1 MALFHFHA
9 TQVKRS
15 AGQSAVASAAYRTGE
30 KLFSEYYGEASDYT
44 RKGGVICSKILLPA
58 HAPPEYTDR
67 QTLWNAVEKAERGK
81 NAQLAYSFD
90 IALQNEF
97 SLDENITLTRQFLL
111 EQLVSRGMIADF
123 AVHPPDKEDGGI
135 SNPHFH
141 VLCPIR
147 PLDENGKWGFKQR
160 REYMLG
166 EDGNRI
172 RDDAGND
179 VFNAVPTTDWSRPE
193 TLEMWRQSWAELCN
207 ANFMEKGLDCR
218 INNRSYL
225 RQGIEQLPTVHEG
238 PAVLQMEAKGIHT
251 DKGKLN
257 RWVKATN
264 ALIRDAKKKIA
275 ALFDWL
281 KEARAELNRPQQ
293 PNLAQ
298 LLGSYYTGRNAT
310 AWSNKAKGSN
320 LKQYAE
326 AHAFLMAQKL
336 YTPDDLEARFTSLSR
351 RIDGLKDSMKAKSTR
366 MKELEELLRM
376 AKYYA
381 AGKPVYDKL
390 NTIKFKKSR
399 EKYANEHENDLRLFH
414 MAQRKLKPHF
424 SAEGKLPLTA
434 WRKEQTKLQQEYEA
448 GQAEL
453 SPLYADV
460 KKLWNIRFCVE
471 TVLQERRP
479 QAQTKKHEQ
488 ER

>member
-15 AGQSAVASAAYRTGE
+15 AGQSAVASATYRAGE

-44 RKGGVICSKILLPA
+44 RKGGVICSRILLPA
-58 HAPPEYTDR
+58 HAPPEYADR
-67 QTLWNAVEKAERGK
+67 QTLWNAVEKVERGK

-97 SLDENITLTRQFLL
+97 SLDENIALARQFLF

-123 AVHPPDKEDGGI
+123 SVHQPDKEDGGI

-179 VFNAVPTTDWSRPE
+179 VFNAVPTTDWGRPE
-193 TLEMWRQSWAELCN
+193 TLESWREAWAELCN
-207 ANFMEKGLDCR
+207 TKFMEKGLACR
-218 INNRSYL
+218 IDNRSYL
-225 RQGIEQLPTVHEG
+225 RQGIELLPTIHEG
-238 PAVLQMEAKGIHT
+238 PAVRQMEAKGIHT

-257 RWVKATN
+257 RGITATN
-264 ALIRDAKKKIA
+264 TLIRDAKKKIA

-281 KEARAELNRPQQ
+281 KEARAELNRPQP

-310 AWSNKAKGSN
+310 AWSNKAKGNN
-320 LKQYAE
+320 LKQYAD

-336 YTPDDLEARFTSLSR
+336 YTPDDLEVRLTSLSEK
-351 RIDGLKDSMKAKSTR
+351 IDKLKDSMKLKSTR
-366 MKELEELLRM
+366 MQELEELLRM
-376 AKYYA
+376 AGYYA

-399 EKYANEHENDLRLFH
+399 EKYASEHENDLRLFY

-434 WRKEQTKLQQEYEA
+434 WRKEQTKLQQECEA
-448 GQAEL
+448 GAARCTPYPAAMRERKRWIENYAEL
-453 SPLYADV
+453 WSG
-460 KKLWNIRFCVE
+460 I
-471 TVLQERRP
+471 
-479 QAQTKKHEQ
+479 
-488 ER
+488 